1 MSTIEA
7 DALPQPADAA
17 PFHPWRRWLARMVDT
32 TLFGTFGIFVVGTLC
47 DMAAPEWYARFAGS
61 MSHGPLAGI
70 YVGMVSFVAA
80 IPIIACLLSLSG
92 TPGKWLCGIKVVR
105 VADGERPTMRESII
119 REVMVWVRG
128 LGIGFPVVTLILQ
141 LLSHADLKDF
151 GETVWDRHLKLRV
164 QYAPMGWP
172 GMLKLAF
179 AILALVTYRLWGA
192 ILLLLQ

>member
-1 MSTIEA
+1 
-7 DALPQPADAA
+7 
-17 PFHPWRRWLARMVDT
+17 MVDT
-32 TLFGTFGIFVVGTLC
+32 SVFGTFGIFVVGTLC

-80 IPIIACLLSLSG
+80 IPIIACLLSLAG

-128 LGIGFPVVTLILQ
+128 LGIGFPVVTLVLQ